1 MAQIPSEF
9 DDLFAKPLLFAFA
22 TVMSDGQPQVTPVW
36 GDISNGQ
43 PRINT
48 AEGRQKDKN
57 LKERPQATVMLVDP
71 ENPQRWIE
79 VRGTVTGTTEG
90 ADAHIDS
97 LAKKYLGV
105 DSYPYRNPAETRI
118 TFSITPTKVTHS

>member
-9 DDLFAKPLLFAFA
+9 NDLFEKPILYALA
-22 TVMSDGQPQVTPVW
+22 TVMADSQPQVTPVW
-36 GDISNGQ
+36 GDMADGK
-43 PRINT
+43 PRVNT

-90 ADAHIDS
+90 ADAHIDA
-97 LAKKYLGV
+97 LAKKYLNA
-105 DSYPYRNPAETRI
+105 DTYPFRNPAETRI
-118 TFSITPTKVTHS
+118 TFVITPTKVTHS

>member
-9 DDLFAKPLLFAFA
+9 NDLFEKPILFALA
-22 TVMSDGQPQVTPVW
+22 TVMPDGQPQVTPLW
-36 GDISNGQ
+36 GDLSNGQ
-43 PRINT
+43 PRFNT

-79 VRGTVTGTTEG
+79 VRGTVTGTTDG

-118 TFSITPTKVTHS
+118 TYTVEPTKVTHS

>member
-1 MAQIPSEF
+1 MAQIPAEF
-9 DDLFAKPLLFAFA
+9 HDLFEKPILFALA
-22 TVMSDGQPQVTPVW
+22 TVMPDGQPQVTPVW
-36 GDISNGQ
+36 GDIVEGS

-48 AEGRQKDKN
+48 AEGRQKDRN

-79 VRGTVTGTTEG
+79 VRGTVTGTTER

-118 TFSITPTKVTHS
+118 TFTLTPTKVTHS

>member
-1 MAQIPSEF
+1 MVSIPSEF
-9 DDLFAKPLLFAFA
+9 HDLFEKPILFALA

-36 GDISNGQ
+36 GDMVDGQ

-48 AEGRQKDKN
+48 AVGRQKDRN
-57 LKERPQATVMLVDP
+57 LKERPMATVMLVDP

-90 ADAHIDS
+90 ADAVIDG

-105 DSYPYRNPAETRI
+105 DSYPYRSPTETRI
-118 TFSITPTKVTHS
+118 TFTITPTKVTHS

>member
-9 DDLFAKPLLFAFA
+9 DDLFEKPILYALA
-22 TVMSDGQPQVTPVW
+22 TVMPDGQPQVTPLW
-36 GDISNGQ
+36 GDLSNGQ
-43 PRINT
+43 VRINT

-79 VRGTVTGTTEG
+79 VRGSVTGTTNG

-118 TFSITPTKVTHS
+118 TYVINPTKVTHS